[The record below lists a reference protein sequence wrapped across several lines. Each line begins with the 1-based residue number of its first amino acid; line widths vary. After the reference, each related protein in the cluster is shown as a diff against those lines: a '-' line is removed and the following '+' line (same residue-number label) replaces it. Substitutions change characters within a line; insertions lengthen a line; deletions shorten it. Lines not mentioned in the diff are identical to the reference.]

1 MASNLGAERSLTN
14 QNTIEFDESNEDNI
28 EEEVEANNENGTV
41 FCPSCV
47 FNYFHRYAFFF
58 LLFSF
63 CESNFMTLPLVV

>member
-28 EEEVEANNENGTV
+28 EKEVEANNENGTV

-47 FNYFHRYAFFF
+47 FNYFHIYAFF
-58 LLFSF
+58 FSF
-63 CESNFMTLPLVV
+63 CESTFMTLPLVV